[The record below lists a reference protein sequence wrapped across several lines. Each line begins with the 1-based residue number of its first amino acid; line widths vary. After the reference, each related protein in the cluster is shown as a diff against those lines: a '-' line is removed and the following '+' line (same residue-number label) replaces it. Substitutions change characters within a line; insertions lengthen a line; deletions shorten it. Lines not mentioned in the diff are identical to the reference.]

1 MYEQVPKRRVQRHEK
16 FLLFAGVIM
25 PAISITVEATT
36 HICAETIFDP
46 IPTAWHLLM
55 VIFVPLA
62 QLHVWFTIRRGATD
76 RLTLAGWANAL
87 TIGIS
92 LFYSFLYLPLLPIA
106 ALMLLFGIGLLP
118 LAPLL
123 SLVASIVM
131 RHQLSELGSS
141 APKKSLAV
149 TTRGALIG
157 LAAVVGLLGV
167 VELPATLTRY
177 GLQMATSGSPN
188 ERAEGIR
195 FLRRFGNENY
205 MLLNCYHRTGWPT
218 DFIGLLLSLR
228 HPVSPMEAREIY
240 YRVTGETFDTSIP
253 PRRSGSRV
261 LPEDEID
268 FDEDQ
273 GSADVGAKLRG
284 LSLLSSNIDASA
296 DGDGGVGYMQWTMSF
311 RNESALQ
318 REARTEI
325 QLPPGAVVSRLT
337 LWVNGEEREA
347 AFAGK
352 AKVTR
357 AYQNIV
363 TQRRD
368 PVLVTTAGRDR
379 IMVQCFPVQPNG
391 GLMKI
396 RIGVTVPMLLEDKN
410 IALMLLPHFNQR
422 NFRIPDN
429 VRHSVWIES
438 KNTLISGNPLLHGG
452 FRNPAQPVPA
462 FHALRGE
469 LTDEQLANPKST
481 VELHGRDSTKQV
493 WGRNPF
499 EGSGH
504 IVHHVIEERKPKYLN
519 RIVLVVDTSKG
530 MREFKQDIQAALKTL
545 PVAFDVKTVFADTN
559 SRYKTY
565 ANGVTVASGRQ
576 QSAEALSMAEFDGG
590 ADNAPA
596 LMKAW
601 DLAAEKPGHNVIVWI
616 HSPQLLEL
624 GSVEGLRIRWER
636 RPYGP
641 LLYSVQTK
649 PGSDVIEKNLDG
661 VHEVRRVPRVSRLK
675 KDLEKL
681 FAQLTGDIPTFEFVR
696 SSGKVEEYPQSFA
709 TETSDHLARLWA
721 NDEVARIL
729 TARDESLTE
738 AATVLAVRYQLV
750 TPVSGAVVLETAE
763 QYKAAGLQPV
773 DAGTVPTIPEP
784 EMVILLLIMGLFLIW
799 VVYQKYR
806 RSGNGRC
813 TV

>member
-1 MYEQVPKRRVQRHEK
+1 MDGQVQKQRVTGQPK

-36 HICAETIFDP
+36 HICAETLFDP
-46 IPTAWHLLM
+46 IPTTWHLLM

-62 QLHVWFTIRRGATD
+62 QLHVWFTIRRGATE

-92 LFYSFLYLPLLPIA
+92 LLYSFLYLPLLPVG
-106 ALMLLFGIGLLP
+106 ALMLVFGIGLLP

-131 RHQLSELGSS
+131 RNKLSELGSS
-141 APKKSLAV
+141 TPKKSLAV
-149 TTRGALIG
+149 TKRGVMIG
-157 LAAVVGLLGV
+157 LATVVALMGII
-167 VELPATLTRY
+167 ELPATLTRY
-177 GLQMATSGSPN
+177 GLHMATSGSHT

-195 FLRRFGNENY
+195 FLRTFGNKDY
-205 MLLNCYHRTGWPT
+205 LILNCYYRTGWPT
-218 DFIGLLLSLR
+218 DFIGYLLSMR
-228 HPVSPMEAREIY
+228 NPVSPFEARKIY

-253 PRRSGSRV
+253 PRRAGPSL

-268 FDEDQ
+268 FDRDQ
-273 GSADVGAKLRG
+273 GDAEVGAKLRG
-284 LSLLSSNIDASA
+284 LSLRSSRIDASA
-296 DGDGGVGYMQWTMSF
+296 DGDGGVGYMQWTMLF
-311 RNESALQ
+311 RNESTLQ
-318 REARTEI
+318 REARAEI

-352 AKVTR
+352 ARVR
-357 AYQNIV
+357 QAYQNIV

-379 IMVQCFPVQPNG
+379 ILVQCFPVQPSG
-391 GLMKI
+391 VMKI
-396 RIGVTVPMLLEDKN
+396 RIGITVPMLLEHKN
-410 IALMLLPHFNQR
+410 VALMLLPHFNQR
-422 NFRIPDN
+422 NFRIPDE
-429 VRHSVWIES
+429 VTHSVWIES
-438 KNTLISGNPLLHGG
+438 KNRLFSENPLLSAG
-452 FRNPAQPVPA
+452 FHNPGEHTSGVY
-462 FHALRGE
+462 ALRGD
-469 LTDEQLANPKST
+469 LRDEQLANPKST
-481 VELHGRDSTKQV
+481 IELHRRYSAEHV

-499 EGSGH
+499 EGSAQM
-504 IVHHVIEERKPKYLN
+504 VQQVIEESKPKHLN
-519 RIVLVVDTSKG
+519 RIVLVVDTSEG
-530 MREFKQDIQAALKTL
+530 MREFEQDIQAALKTL
-545 PVAFDVKTVFADTN
+545 PVAFDVKTVFAYPT
-559 SRYKTY
+559 SGYATY
-565 ANGVTVASGRQ
+565 ANSGATASWREET
-576 QSAEALSMAEFDGG
+576 AVALSKAEFAGG

-596 LMKAW
+596 LLKAW
-601 DLAAEKPGHNVIVWI
+601 ELAAEKPGHNVIVWI
-616 HSPQLLEL
+616 HSPQLLQLE
-624 GSVEGLRIRWER
+624 SVEELRQRWER

-649 PGSDVIEKNLDG
+649 PGSDVIEKTLDG
-661 VHEVRRVPRVSRLK
+661 IQEIRTVPRVSGLE

-681 FAQLTGDIPTFEFVR
+681 FARLTGEIPSFEFVR
-696 SSGKVEEYPQSFA
+696 TTEKVAGYSPAPA
-709 TETSDHLARLWA
+709 TQTSAHLARLWA

-729 TARDESLTE
+729 TARDESRTE
-738 AATVLAVRYQLV
+738 AATSLAVRYQLV

-773 DAGTVPTIPEP
+773 EAGTVPTIPEP
-784 EMVILLLIMGLFLIW
+784 EMVILLLIMGMFLIW

-806 RSGNGRC
+806 RSGSGNC

>member
-1 MYEQVPKRRVQRHEK
+1 MYEQIHQRRVQRHEK

-25 PAISITVEATT
+25 PAISITVEAAT

-46 IPTAWHLLM
+46 IPTTWHLLM

-92 LFYSFLYLPLLPIA
+92 LFYSFLYLPLLPVA

-141 APKKSLAV
+141 TSKRSPAV
-149 TTRGALIG
+149 TKRGVIIG
-157 LAAVVGLLGV
+157 LATVVALVGMI
-167 VELPATLTRY
+167 ELPATVTRY
-177 GLQMATSGSPN
+177 GLQLATSGSPT

-195 FLRRFGNENY
+195 FLRRFGNESY
-205 MLLNCYHRTGWPT
+205 LLLNCYYRTGWPT
-218 DFIGLLLSLR
+218 DFIGYLLSLR
-228 HPVSPMEAREIY
+228 DPVSPLEAREIY
-240 YRVTGETFDTSIP
+240 YRVTGETFDTTIP
-253 PRRSGSRV
+253 PRRVGPSV

-268 FDEDQ
+268 FDRDQ
-273 GSADVGAKLRG
+273 GDADVGAKLRG
-284 LSLLSSNIDASA
+284 LSLRSSRIDASA
-296 DGDGGVGYMQWTMSF
+296 DGDGGVGYMQWTMLF
-311 RNESALQ
+311 RNESTLQ
-318 REARTEI
+318 REARAEI

-352 AKVTR
+352 AKVR
-357 AYQNIV
+357 QAYQNIV
-363 TQRRD
+363 NQRRD
-368 PVLVTTAGRDR
+368 PVLVTTAGQDR
-379 IMVQCFPVQPNG
+379 ILVQCFPVQPSG
-391 GLMKI
+391 GVMKI
-396 RIGVTVPMLLEDKN
+396 RIGITVPMLLEHTN
-410 IALMLLPHFNQR
+410 VALMLLPHFNQR
-422 NFRIPDN
+422 NFRIPDE

-438 KNTLISGNPLLHGG
+438 KNRLFSENPLLNAG
-452 FRNPAQPVPA
+452 FHKPGEHTSGVY
-462 FHALRGE
+462 ALRGD
-469 LTDEQLANPKST
+469 LRDEQLANPKST
-481 VELHGRDSTKQV
+481 IELHRPDAADHV

-504 IVHHVIEERKPKYLN
+504 IVQQVIVKYFPEHLS
-519 RIVLVVDTSKG
+519 RIVLVVDTSTG
-530 MREFKQDIQAALKTL
+530 MREFEQDIQTALKTL
-545 PVAFDVKTVFADTN
+545 PVDVDVKTVFADAN
-559 SRYKTY
+559 SRYETY
-565 ANGVTVASGRQ
+565 SNGGGVASGRE
-576 QSAEALSMAEFDGG
+576 QSAVELSMAEFGGG
-590 ADNAPA
+590 ADNVPA
-596 LMKAW
+596 LLKAW
-601 DLAAEKPGHNVIVWI
+601 ELAAEKPGQNVIVWI
-616 HSPQLLEL
+616 HSPQLLQLE
-624 GSVEGLRIRWER
+624 SVEELRQRWER

-649 PGSDVIEKNLDG
+649 PGPDVIEKNLDG
-661 VHEVRRVPRVSRLK
+661 IHEVKTVPRVGRLDR
-675 KDLEKL
+675 DLEKL
-681 FAQLTGDIPTFEFVR
+681 FARLTGEIPSFEFVR
-696 SSGKVEEYPQSFA
+696 TTEKVAEYPSSIF

-729 TARDESLTE
+729 TARDESRTE
-738 AATVLAVRYQLV
+738 AATSLAVRYQLV

-784 EMVILLLIMGLFLIW
+784 EMVILLLIMGMFLIW

-806 RSGNGRC
+806 RPGNGKC